1 MKNQRHTKKK
11 QYQNHLDD
19 HDLKVLIRRAYV
31 LSFNFLREIIQ
42 CVYVSSLYYKFVFS
56 RLPDT
61 QHRPFSGG
69 SLALFWFCRLFSK
82 KKQNFDIPPLH
93 LVLYLRLT
101 SNWRVVFVF
110 DFLRHQ
116 LLLPPF
122 SFSNIQPS
130 HHLLL
135 IQIQLPLLLICIN
148 VNQEFKFFGKKWFA
162 KKKKK
167 KGNY

>member
-1 MKNQRHTKKK
+1 MINQRHTKKK

-31 LSFNFLREIIQ
+31 LSFNFLREIVPQIIQ
-42 CVYVSSLYYKFVFS
+42 CLYVSSLYYKFVFFIAS
-56 RLPDT
+56 QTRST
-61 QHRPFSGG
+61 GH
-69 SLALFWFCRLFSK
+69 SLMVHLHYCFDFVGYFLK
-82 KKQNFDIPPLH
+82 KNKISSPSPLLH

-122 SFSNIQPS
+122 
-130 HHLLL
+130 
-135 IQIQLPLLLICIN
+135 
-148 VNQEFKFFGKKWFA
+148 
-162 KKKKK
+162 
-167 KGNY
+167 